1 MKKKI
6 IFTILILTAAS
17 LFMTQAYIL
26 NFYNGSKND
35 VESQDVEEYIT
46 DNENELKNIYE
57 NSNALI
63 SNISLKDNSYI
74 VNYEFKG
81 EKEDFLKILDEVK
94 SSDERFS
101 ISKIDKEMGNS
112 AIEIWFTIAYKV
124 P

>member
-1 MKKKI
+1 
-6 IFTILILTAAS
+6 
-17 LFMTQAYIL
+17 
-26 NFYNGSKND
+26 
-35 VESQDVEEYIT
+35 
-46 DNENELKNIYE
+46 ENELKNIYE

-94 SSDERFS
+94 SRDERFS